1 MLLVKGQVL
10 FEHLGDRQAV
20 RAAFHALP
28 ALGAIP
34 YGFHHLC
41 RKPCCL
47 SAGHPAS
54 DYRVVHRRCDHNSL
68 FTWLAVLAPAAKLLP
83 QLGSVTFHSSHVFRE
98 DRVFSLVDGYNLI
111 DLPDG
116 IEPRQRDDV
125 SELAKELEAQLCPIQ
140 YTPTERFHGENA
152 HFLLPGNRMEFF
164 DGFGLYEVEGEL
176 DGAEKPRLDQLYG
189 HLDAVGSHTD
199 VPDLAGLSCPEN
211 CLQYPVRPCC
221 HLVIGFKRQLMNL
234 KKVNVISAQAP
245 QAEIDICLGSR
256 PIALQRF
263 SGKNQTASH
272 AVKSQ
277 PYFLLTVEIHIGR
290 VE

>member
-54 DYRVVHRRCDHNSL
+54 DYRVVHRRCDHNPL
-68 FTWLAVLAPAAKLLP
+68 FTGLAVLAPAAKLLP
-83 QLGSVTFHSSHVFRE
+83 QLRSVAFHSSQVFRE
-98 DRVFSLVDGYNLI
+98 ELVFSLVNGCNLI

-125 SELAKELEAQLCPIQ
+125 SELAKKLEAQLSPIQ
-140 YTPTERFHGENA
+140 YAPTERFHGENA
-152 HFLLPGNRMEFF
+152 HFLLPGSRMEFF
-164 DGFGLYEVEGEL
+164 DGCGLYKVEGKL
-176 DGAEKPRLDQLYG
+176 DGAEKSCLDQLYG
-189 HLDAVGSHTD
+189 NLDAVGSHAD
-199 VPDLAGLSCPEN
+199 VPELAGL
-211 CLQYPVRPCC
+211 L
-221 HLVIGFKRQLMNL
+221 
-234 KKVNVISAQAP
+234 
-245 QAEIDICLGSR
+245 
-256 PIALQRF
+256 
-263 SGKNQTASH
+263 
-272 AVKSQ
+272 
-277 PYFLLTVEIHIGR
+277 
-290 VE
+290 